1 MIIVTALYEVDS
13 LSPSFSQVQSLC
25 KMDGET
31 KRALWPPLVTQAGRM
46 MKKEVE
52 CGTAQAPRE
61 AVHHGDREAM
71 EGGIRALLGRNP
83 ATRWV
88 TNVKNSSDLELLIN
102 TKLTELLWL

>member
-1 MIIVTALYEVDS
+1 MISVTALYEADS
-13 LSPSFSQVQSLC
+13 HSSSFSQVQSLC

-71 EGGIRALLGRNP
+71 EGGIRAMLGRNP

-88 TNVKNSSDLELLIN
+88 AGGRNSSDL
-102 TKLTELLWL
+102 K